1 MDKLI
6 FHSSRQQCLIT
17 FSFDTI
23 LRRLMRFS
31 THVDFPQEERAR
43 ERERER
49 RDEKNSLV
57 PLSIIERR
65 VFGWLNLPRVRQR
78 RTVKKGIIIREKKD
92 LPLIPSFIPSV
103 EKQMGHG
110 RRRKKKMA
118 EEKDTSPLGN
128 KNGNERSWSKKMAA
142 PWQTITKH
150 WCRI

>member
-6 FHSSRQQCLIT
+6 FHSARQQCLIT

-110 RRRKKKMA
+110 RRRKKKNGRGKRYLA
-118 EEKDTSPLGN
+118 AWKQEWKWEELIE
-128 KNGNERSWSKKMAA
+128 KNGSAMANDNETLM
-142 PWQTITKH
+142 
-150 WCRI
+150 

>member
-92 LPLIPSFIPSV
+92 LPLSFIPSV

-110 RRRKKKMA
+110 RRRKKKW
-118 EEKDTSPLGN
+118 P
-128 KNGNERSWSKKMAA
+128 RKKIPRRLETRMEMRGADRKK
-142 PWQTITKH
+142 WQRHGK
-150 WCRI
+150 R

>member
-92 LPLIPSFIPSV
+92 LPLSFIPSV

-110 RRRKKKMA
+110 RRRKKKNGRGKRYLA
-118 EEKDTSPLGN
+118 AWKQEWKWEELIE
-128 KNGNERSWSKKMAA
+128 KNGSAMANDNETLM
-142 PWQTITKH
+142 
-150 WCRI
+150 

>member
-6 FHSSRQQCLIT
+6 FHSARQQCLIT

-31 THVDFPQEERAR
+31 THVDFPREER

-49 RDEKNSLV
+49 GRGETNEKNSLV

-92 LPLIPSFIPSV
+92 LPLSFIPSV

-128 KNGNERSWSKKMAA
+128 KNGNERNEGSWSKKMANDNE
-142 PWQTITKH
+142 TLM
-150 WCRI
+150 

>member
-110 RRRKKKMA
+110 RRRKKKW
-118 EEKDTSPLGN
+118 P
-128 KNGNERSWSKKMAA
+128 RKKIPRRLETRMEMRGTRGADRKK
-142 PWQTITKH
+142 WQRHGK
-150 WCRI
+150 R

>member
-6 FHSSRQQCLIT
+6 FHSARQQCLIT

-92 LPLIPSFIPSV
+92 LPLSFIPSV

-110 RRRKKKMA
+110 RRRKKKNGRGKRYLA
-118 EEKDTSPLGN
+118 AWKQEWKWEELIE
-128 KNGNERSWSKKMAA
+128 KNGSAMANDNETLM
-142 PWQTITKH
+142 
-150 WCRI
+150 

>member
-31 THVDFPQEERAR
+31 THVDFPREER

-49 RDEKNSLV
+49 GRGETNEKNSLV

-92 LPLIPSFIPSV
+92 LPLSFIPSV

-110 RRRKKKMA
+110 RRRKKKW
-118 EEKDTSPLGN
+118 P
-128 KNGNERSWSKKMAA
+128 RKKIPRRLETRMEMRGTRGADRKK
-142 PWQTITKH
+142 WQTITKH